1 MPGGGGVYVCVS
13 VCVCLCPCV
22 CVFVGVSVCV
32 SVSVSVCVS
41 VEPQYL
47 HAEPQN
53 LQHIEG
59 LYPDLNIEPSKSKY
73 IGDARVPHSNI

>member
-1 MPGGGGVYVCVS
+1 MCLSVS
-13 VCVCLCPCV
+13 V

-32 SVSVSVCVS
+32 RVRVCVCVS
-41 VEPQYL
+41 VEPPDL
-47 HAEPQN
+47 HAKPQN

-59 LYPDLNIEPSKSKY
+59 LYPDLNIEPSKSNY